1 MAGQQKEF
9 ELLFKLKASLGGDF
23 KKTFKQA
30 VDAQKQLKDSMKSVS
45 SVQSKI
51 GGYTKVSNAIE
62 QQKRKLED
70 LRAGHEKIL
79 PKIQEHQ
86 ANVERLRA
94 KIEETG
100 DTTGELTAQLVK
112 EESEVAKNTER
123 LESNE
128 RQMRQTTAR
137 IKEQEER
144 LGKLGEELRDAGVDT
159 DNLEGANT
167 RLKKSF
173 DKLKSSQETLKEL
186 NARQQEVKDSIG
198 QTKSQLK
205 GTVGVMGAIAAAVYA
220 GPVKSAQE
228 YESALAKVSTIA
240 DGTKVPM
247 GTMAKQI
254 MTLSNETGIAATL
267 LADDVYNAISAG
279 QDTADAVGFVVQS
292 TKLAKA
298 GFAESAQTLDVLTTI
313 LNAYGMESSETGKVS
328 DMLIQTQNKGK
339 VTVAELSS
347 VMGKIIPTA
356 KSNGVALEQVTAGY
370 AVMTAKGIAAAET
383 TTYMNSMMNE
393 LGKSGTAADKSLRA
407 AAGKGF
413 KELMQEGKSLSE
425 VLGILQDDAAKGG
438 KSLADVFGSAE
449 AGKAALTLLSD
460 GVEGFNAQVENMR
473 AASEGIGATQTAFE
487 LMEQAS
493 EEKMAKAK
501 NSIKNL
507 MTVFGQMFLPMIG
520 DLAESVTPVITKIS
534 EFAQENP
541 KLVQTITKVAAG
553 LGAARLGFL
562 GLKVA
567 GLTGESGIIS
577 LGKKLVGLRAGM
589 LENAATSATFG
600 EKLSGA
606 GKGMLSYFGK
616 AGKAL
621 GGVGSK
627 IGKDAVGKI
636 ASGPLGKIGG
646 VIMGGISKPLKG
658 AGRLFTPIANAAK
671 SILGPVGKV
680 AQAALGPLGGIAGKV
695 FPIVGVITA
704 VITAFKLVKDHLQE
718 IRGFIKKTFGEE
730 ALAVFDKAVG
740 VVGSVGE
747 AIKNIFSDG
756 NIDAA
761 GGKIQE
767 IFGDKGLE
775 VFKKL
780 VGVAK
785 GAAGVG
791 KQVVDFIFT
800 NIVPVAEKVLD
811 VIVRQVVPGI
821 IQFMQ
826 DAAPIVMQIVQSI
839 ADFVAAAM
847 PIIADAIAAVM
858 PIISDIIDIITAY
871 VFPIISDIFSFVTT
885 TVLPVISRMVQALLP
900 VIANVMQMLVPL
912 IKNAVTTIWNVVN
925 PIIQAILQAVQVVMP
940 IIQGIVEAGVNYIGG
955 IIDGLAKILDGII
968 TFITGVFTGN
978 WRQAWEGVK
987 KIFSGIFDTMK
998 GIVKGTMNGIIDVI
1012 NGGIKGLN
1020 KIKLPGREGANIPTI
1035 PKFAKGTRNT
1045 PDTFIAGEEGP
1056 ELITG
1061 QPGKAVFTAEET
1073 RNIIAS
1079 QRAAQVAG
1087 AMPTAGVPS
1096 GGKIAPAAAGA
1107 KIAPAVSE
1115 GKGAGGGSKTIIIN
1129 NSPTIIVDG
1138 EDPGDLE
1145 DKLKKNNQELLQKVD
1160 EKLSS
1165 DDDGRTRF
1173 E

>member
-9 ELLFKLKASLGGDF
+9 ELLFKLKASLGGNF
-23 KKTFKQA
+23 KKAFKQA
-30 VDAQKQLKDSMKSVS
+30 VDTQKQLKDSIKNVS

-51 GGYTKVSNAIE
+51 GGYTKASNAIE

-100 DTTGELTAQLVK
+100 DATGELTAQLVK
-112 EESEVAKNTER
+112 EESEVTKNTER

-128 RQMRQTTAR
+128 KQMRQTTAR

-159 DNLEGANT
+159 DNLEGANI

-173 DKLKSSQETLKEL
+173 DKLKKSQETLKTL
-186 NARQQEVKDSIG
+186 NAKQQEVKDSIG

-205 GTVGVMGAIAAAVYA
+205 GTIGVMGAIAAAVYA

-240 DGTKVPM
+240 DGAKVPM
-247 GTMAKQI
+247 GAMSKEI
-254 MTLSNETGIAATL
+254 MNLSNETGIAATL

-279 QDTADAVGFVVQS
+279 QDTADAVSFVAQS

-425 VLGILQDDAAKGG
+425 VLGLLQDDAAKGG

-473 AASEGIGATQTAFE
+473 NASEGIGATQTAFE
-487 LMEQAS
+487 LMEQSS

-507 MTVFGQMFLPMIG
+507 MTVVGQTFLPMVGGI
-520 DLAESVTPVITKIS
+520 AESVTPVITKIS

-541 KLVQTITKVAAG
+541 KLVQTIAKVAAG

-562 GLKVA
+562 GLKLA
-567 GLTGESGIIS
+567 GLSGENGIIS

-589 LENAATSATFG
+589 AGQAATVATFG
-600 EKLSGA
+600 AKI
-606 GKGMLSYFGK
+606 KG
-616 AGKAL
+616 
-621 GGVGSK
+621 
-627 IGKDAVGKI
+627 
-636 ASGPLGKIGG
+636 IGG
-646 VIMGGISKPLKG
+646 
-658 AGRLFTPIANAAK
+658 AF
-671 SILGPVGKV
+671 
-680 AQAALGPLGGIAGKV
+680 GGIAGKV
-695 FPIVGVITA
+695 LPVVGAITA
-704 VITAFKLVKDHLQE
+704 VITVFKLVKDHLQE

-730 ALAVFDKAVG
+730 ALAVFDK
-740 VVGSVGE
+740 VVGIASSVGE
-747 AIKNIFSDG
+747 AIKGIFSDG

-785 GAAGVG
+785 GVAGVG

-811 VIVRQVVPGI
+811 VVIKQVVPGI

-839 ADFVAAAM
+839 ADFVAAAI

-858 PIISDIIDIITAY
+858 PVISDIIDIITTY
-871 VFPIISDIFSFVTT
+871 VFPIVSDIFSFITT
-885 TVLPVISRMVQALLP
+885 TVLPVIAQMVQALLP
-900 VIANVMQMLVPL
+900 VISNAMRTLVPL
-912 IKNAVTTIWNVVN
+912 VKDAVTTVWNVVS
-925 PIIQAILQAVQVVMP
+925 PIIQAILQAVQFVMP
-940 IIQGIVEAGVNYIGG
+940 VIQGIIEAGVNYIGG

-998 GIVKGTMNGIIDVI
+998 GIVKGAMNGIIDVV
-1012 NGGIKGLN
+1012 NGAIKGAN
-1020 KIKLPGREGANIPTI
+1020 KFKLPGQKSANIPLI
-1035 PKFAKGTRNT
+1035 PKFAKGTRRT

-1073 RNIIAS
+1073 RNIIAA
-1079 QRAAQVAG
+1079 QKAAQETG
-1087 AMPTAGVPS
+1087 AMPTAGVPA
-1096 GGKIAPAAAGA
+1096 GGKDAPAAAGA
-1107 KIAPAVSE
+1107 EVAPAVAGE
-1115 GKGAGGGSKTIIIN
+1115 KGAGGGSRTIIIN
-1129 NSPTIIVDG
+1129 NSPTIIVNGGAPD
-1138 EDPGDLE
+1138 DLE
-1145 DKLKKNNQELLQKVD
+1145 DKLKRNNQELLQQVD
-1160 EKLSS
+1160 EKLGS